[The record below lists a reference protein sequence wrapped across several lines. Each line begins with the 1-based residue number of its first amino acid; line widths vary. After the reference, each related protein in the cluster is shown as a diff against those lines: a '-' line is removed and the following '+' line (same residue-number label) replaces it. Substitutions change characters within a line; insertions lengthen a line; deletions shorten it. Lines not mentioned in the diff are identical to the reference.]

1 MGDVTLKHSPIL
13 TNTDD
18 VFLQEIKK
26 KKKKYDHQV
35 FIIFFNLL
43 RELLFLCS
51 LGMLFQIPGAK
62 ENVDSVPSL
71 RATHTFTLRI
81 PMTSFK
87 SLK

>member
-1 MGDVTLKHSPIL
+1 MSNVTLKHSPIL

-26 KKKKYDHQV
+26 KFWPPSIY
-35 FIIFFNLL
+35 IFFNLL
-43 RELLFLCS
+43 TELLFLCS
-51 LGMLFQIPGAK
+51 LGMLLQIPGVK
-62 ENVDSVPSL
+62 QNVDSVPYL

-81 PMTSFK
+81 PMTSFN

>member
-26 KKKKYDHQV
+26 KKKSDHQV

-43 RELLFLCS
+43 RELLFLRS